1 MWGSTYESLAVQHAA
16 LKYFSES
23 SWRVNVH
30 AVRVC
35 QPHCIWLHLPGWG
48 GGLSSASHVELPLLY
63 FSMVNGAL
71 FHHHGSSAVR
81 SACRETHG
89 CWPTIITSLPSA
101 PSCSSKKAGPKAC
114 AIGRG
119 CLHCDCGLLSG
130 VVPKV
135 RSPAERNQWGI
146 LWFEVFFF
154 LAI

>member
-1 MWGSTYESLAVQHAA
+1 MYSLIMQCTALIYSAA
-16 LKYFSES
+16 NF
-23 SWRVNVH
+23 WRMNVH
-30 AVRVC
+30 AVIRVC
-35 QPHCIWLHLPGWG
+35 QPHCIWLLLPLWGWG
-48 GGLSSASHVELPLLY
+48 GGLSSASDVELPLIY

-71 FHHHGSSAVR
+71 FHHHGSYAVR
-81 SACRETHG
+81 SACRERDG
-89 CWPTIITSLPSA
+89 CWPTIITLLPSA
-101 PSCSSKKAGPKAC
+101 PSCLSKKAGPKVC

-146 LWFEVFFF
+146 LWFEVFS